1 MPRNSDDAAHSQ
13 AIQVIANARENC
25 RSAVLR
31 LEAFDDIKPETV
43 FATGDGD
50 RPHLQHLAHAHLLD
64 FHGQLAPKKYSDKAS
79 DIWEEQI
86 AVVRVPEE
94 AVIESVD
101 DGESP
106 DAGATVRVEGDD
118 WQDAIIWDDEP
129 LRLSTLHKIWNM
141 RLLTVEHHQHKRHTG
156 GDDDTIKR
164 RMWLPPKAARP
175 IYDQLNAV
183 LADLGLLMDVE
194 LQTAIDA
201 PSFVPDHIKEQAP
214 AYQT

>member
-1 MPRNSDDAAHSQ
+1 MPRNADDAAHSQ

-25 RSAVLR
+25 RNAVLR
-31 LEAFDDIKPETV
+31 LEAFDDIKPESV
-43 FATGDGD
+43 FAVGDGD

-64 FHGQLAPKKYSDKAS
+64 FHGQLAPAKYSDKAS
-79 DIWEEQI
+79 DLWEEEI
-86 AVVRVPEE
+86 ETVRVPEE
-94 AVIESVD
+94 AVVETID
-101 DGESP
+101 NGATPDNGATIRADGE
-106 DAGATVRVEGDD
+106 D
-118 WQDAIIWDDEP
+118 WQDAIKWGDEP
-129 LRLSTLHKIWNM
+129 LRLSTLHKVWNM
-141 RLLTVEHHQHKRHTG
+141 RLLMVEQREWRRHHGEEINVIQ
-156 GDDDTIKR
+156 R

-201 PSFVPDHIKEQAP
+201 PSLIPDHIKKQAP